1 MERIRQSVVRTTVAL
16 CKCKGVVMQIPRV
29 TSLGALASLTILGET
44 AAQGGL
50 SFAVSTFKNGLLGAA
65 AFAAVIAGVNVASA
79 ATFTYNG
86 YTVANEQNINILTPN
101 TISGGAGQ
109 VTLIGAGANS
119 GQNLLA
125 WCLDV
130 YDGLAGSGT
139 YNIAPLTTA
148 GAGGSNP
155 SLTTTQIGEIG
166 ALMKNGDATIGSDTD
181 VSAAI
186 QLAIWEVEYPTFA
199 FTGPTAETI
208 TDAGEYVALAIAGT
222 GAWAPQ
228 GVNLF
233 SEDGNQ
239 NLGDWTPEGGGG
251 LSPTTPLPAALPLFA
266 SGLGALGLLGWRR
279 KRKAAA

>member
-1 MERIRQSVVRTTVAL
+1 
-16 CKCKGVVMQIPRV
+16 MQIPRV

-79 ATFTYNG
+79 APFTYNG

-130 YDGLAGSGT
+130 YDGLASSGT
-139 YNIAPLTTA
+139 YTIAPLTTA

-166 ALMKNGDATIGSDTD
+166 ALMKYGDANIAAD
-181 VSAAI
+181 VSPGI
-186 QLAIWEVEYPTFA
+186 QLAIWQIEYPTFA
-199 FTGPTAETI
+199 YTGLSSGAI
-208 TDAGEYVALAIAGT
+208 ADAATFKADAIAGT
-222 GAWAPQ
+222 GVWAPE
-228 GVNLF
+228 GVNLL

-239 NLGDWTPEGGGG
+239 NLGDWTPSGGGG
-251 LSPTTPLPAALPLFA
+251 LNTTPLPAALPLFA
-266 SGLGALGLLGWRR
+266 TGLGAFGLLGWRR
-279 KRKAAA
+279 KRKSQAAA

>member
-1 MERIRQSVVRTTVAL
+1 MERIRQSVVRMTVAL

-79 ATFTYNG
+79 APFTYNG
-86 YTVANEQNINILTPN
+86 YTVANEQNINILTPK

-109 VTLIGAGANS
+109 VTLIAGANS

-130 YDGLAGSGT
+130 YDGLARSGT
-139 YNIAPLTTA
+139 YTIAPLTTA

-166 ALMKNGDATIGSDTD
+166 ALMKNGDATIGTDTD

-186 QLAIWEVEYPTFA
+186 QLAIWKVEYGASFSFSGLT
-199 FTGPTAETI
+199 TETI
-208 TDAGEYVALAIAGT
+208 DDAGEYVTLAGIGT
-222 GAWAPQ
+222 GVWAPE
-228 GVNLF
+228 GVNLL
-233 SEDGNQ
+233 SEHGNQ
-239 NLGDWTPEGGGG
+239 NLGDWTPSGGGG
-251 LSPTTPLPAALPLFA
+251 SNPTPLPAALPLFA
-266 SGLGALGLLGWRR
+266 TGLGALGLLGWRR
-279 KRKAAA
+279 K

>member
-1 MERIRQSVVRTTVAL
+1 MFKTWRCSR
-16 CKCKGVVMQIPRV
+16 RV
-29 TSLGALASLTILGET
+29 PNLWGQHAVHTI
-44 AAQGGL
+44 
-50 SFAVSTFKNGLLGAA
+50 KNGLLGAA
-65 AFAAVIAGVNVASA
+65 AIAAVIAGANVASA

-130 YDGLAGSGT
+130 YDFLAGSGT

-166 ALMKNGDATIGSDTD
+166 ALMKNGDLHIGDSTD
-181 VSAAI
+181 VSAAT
-186 QLAIWEVEYPTFA
+186 QLAIWKVEYGAAFA
-199 FTGPTAETI
+199 YTGL
-208 TDAGEYVALAIAGT
+208 DAGAIA
-222 GAWAPQ
+222 
-228 GVNLF
+228 L
-233 SEDGNQ
+233 
-239 NLGDWTPEGGGG
+239 
-251 LSPTTPLPAALPLFA
+251 
-266 SGLGALGLLGWRR
+266 
-279 KRKAAA
+279 

>member
-1 MERIRQSVVRTTVAL
+1 
-16 CKCKGVVMQIPRV
+16 
-29 TSLGALASLTILGET
+29 
-44 AAQGGL
+44 
-50 SFAVSTFKNGLLGAA
+50 VSTIKNGLLGAA
-65 AFAAVIAGVNVASA
+65 AIAAVIAGANVASA

-130 YDGLAGSGT
+130 YDFLAGSGT

-166 ALMKNGDATIGSDTD
+166 ALMKNGDLHIGNSTD
-181 VSAAI
+181 VSAAT
-186 QLAIWEVEYPTFA
+186 QLAIWKVEYGAAFA
-199 FTGPTAETI
+199 YTGLDAGAIALAATYL
-208 TDAGEYVALAIAGT
+208 TDAAAGGT
-222 GAWAPQ
+222 GWAPE

-233 SEDGNQ
+233 SEGGNQ
-239 NLGDWTPEGGGG
+239 NLGDWTPLGGGG
-251 LSPTTPLPAALPLFA
+251 SNPTPLPAALPLFA

-279 KRKAAA
+279 KRKTQAAA

>member
-1 MERIRQSVVRTTVAL
+1 MERIRQSVVRMTVAL

-65 AFAAVIAGVNVASA
+65 AFAAVSAGVNFASS

-109 VTLIGAGANS
+109 VTLIAGANS

-130 YDGLAGSGT
+130 YNSLAPSGT
-139 YNIAPLTTA
+139 YTIAPLTTA

-166 ALMKNGDATIGSDTD
+166 ALMKNGDLHIGASTD
-181 VSAAI
+181 VSAAT
-186 QLAIWEVEYPTFA
+186 QLAIWKVEYGAAFA
-199 FTGPTAETI
+199 YTGLDAGAIALAATYL
-208 TDAGEYVALAIAGT
+208 TDAAAGGT
-222 GAWAPQ
+222 GWAPE

-233 SEDGNQ
+233 SEGGNQ
-239 NLGDWTPEGGGG
+239 NLGDWTPLGGGG
-251 LSPTTPLPAALPLFA
+251 SNPTPLPAALPLFA
-266 SGLGALGLLGWRR
+266 TGLGALGLLGWRR
-279 KRKAAA
+279 K